1 MAGTKQYAIIRRK
14 KHLSTLEEKWL
25 HHCGQPSEFRPT
37 STAQHVTT
45 PQVILFVSPAPETP

>member
-14 KHLSTLEEKWL
+14 KHLSTLDEKLL

-37 STAQHVTT
+37 PTTQQVTT
-45 PQVILFVSPAPETP
+45 PQVLLSVSPAPETP